1 MRGLFQSMSKP
12 AQTLCNA
19 RESKPVCYNASDTSI
34 ASQPKARTRHQ
45 WRLISLHRERKAIL
59 AERPVAF
66 NISHSESRG
75 LIALSTHG
83 AVGIDLEAIHPL
95 PELQALAKRYFSATE
110 QTTLDEVS
118 GAQETERFYQ
128 IWTRKEGGAG
138 KRLRSQ
144 FRRGLQ

>member
-1 MRGLFQSMSKP
+1 MRLILRS
-12 AQTLCNA
+12 LL
-19 RESKPVCYNASDTSI
+19 
-34 ASQPKARTRHQ
+34 SQKLRTRHQ

-128 IWTRKEGGAG
+128 IWTRKEALV
-138 KRLRSQ
+138 K
-144 FRRGLQ
+144 GLGLSFAEVSNKLNVWGMQPT